1 MFENMT
7 LEELNKAISKAIPQ
21 LTITTDLLIDG
32 IPMKF
37 QPLSE
42 TPTITAT
49 VNNINPTLWDCKPIQ
64 QEIKIPMNDEQFK
77 NAKRVFDVEYRAL
90 YRKTITRVIFN
101 EPATIVFWGDGI
113 KTVSK
118 CYDEEYDKKKG
129 LLMCIAKAHGCTHSH
144 IKATLKRRGLRGSQD
159 AELCL
164 LYDIADRNGYY
175 ASDIDNIV
183 EKYTQKKEN

>member
-21 LTITTDLLIDG
+21 LTITTD
-32 IPMKF
+32 
-37 QPLSE
+37 PLSE

-64 QEIKIPMNDEQFK
+64 QEIKIPMNDEQFE
-77 NAKRVFDVEYRAL
+77 NAKRVFDAEYRAL
-90 YRKTITRVIFN
+90 YRKKIARVIFN
-101 EPATIVFWGDGI
+101 EPATIVFWDNAT

-144 IKATLKRRGLRGSQD
+144 IKAVLKCRGLKGSQD

-183 EKYTQKKEN
+183 EKYTREEDKK